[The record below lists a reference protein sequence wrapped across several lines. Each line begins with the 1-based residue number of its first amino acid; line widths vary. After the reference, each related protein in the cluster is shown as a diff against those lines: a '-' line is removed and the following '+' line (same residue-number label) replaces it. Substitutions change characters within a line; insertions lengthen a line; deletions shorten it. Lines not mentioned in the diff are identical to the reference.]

1 MDTRRNGMKKK
12 VLGKG
17 LEALI
22 PRSPEGR
29 REYDMV
35 PLSQIRQNPNQPR
48 KQFKPETL
56 NELILSI
63 KEKGVLQPILIRK
76 VASGF
81 ELVAG
86 ERRLRAARDAGLEMI
101 PAVVRNITEAEALEM
116 AIIENVQREDLNPI
130 EVAEAYTTLGTDFGL
145 SQEEIARRVG
155 KERPTVANYM
165 RLLKLPLE
173 IRKSIVEE
181 TITMGHAKALLTI
194 QPEPLMRA
202 AYRRVVSKNLSVR
215 QAEELARKIT
225 EKRDKSTKIK
235 EDNLSPDMRE
245 LIGQLQRIL
254 GTRVR
259 LRGTEKRGV
268 LEIHYSTMEQLDGIV
283 NKMRG

>member
-1 MDTRRNGMKKK
+1 MDTRRKGMKKK

-56 NELILSI
+56 NELVLSI

-76 VASGF
+76 IASGF

-86 ERRLRAARDAGLEMI
+86 ERRLRAARDAGLETI
-101 PAVVRNITEAEALEM
+101 PAVVRNVTEAEALEM

-130 EVAEAYTTLGTDFGL
+130 EVAEAYTALGTDFGL

-173 IRKSIVEE
+173 IRESIVEE

-202 AYRRVVSKNLSVR
+202 AYRRIVSKNLSVR
-215 QAEELARKIT
+215 QAEELTRKIT
-225 EKRDKSTKIK
+225 EKRDKRLKKK
-235 EDNLSPDMRE
+235 EYDLSPDMRE
-245 LIGQLQRIL
+245 LIGQLQRTL
-254 GTRVR
+254 GTRIR

-268 LEIHYSTMEQLDGIV
+268 LEIHYSSMEQLDGIV

>member
-1 MDTRRNGMKKK
+1 MKKK

-29 REYDMV
+29 RDYDMV

-86 ERRLRAARDAGLEMI
+86 ERRLRAARDAGLETI

-202 AYRRVVSKNLSVR
+202 AYRRIVSKNLSVR

>member
-1 MDTRRNGMKKK
+1 MKKK

-35 PLSQIRQNPNQPR
+35 PLSQIKQNPNQPR

-56 NELILSI
+56 NELVLSI

-76 VASGF
+76 VATGF

-86 ERRLRAARDAGLEMI
+86 ERRMRAARDAGLETI

-130 EVAEAYTTLGTDFGL
+130 EVAEAYTALGTDFGL
-145 SQEEIARRVG
+145 SQEEIAKRVG

-194 QPEPLMRA
+194 QPEALMRA
-202 AYRRVVSKNLSVR
+202 AYRRIVSKNLSVR
-215 QAEELARKIT
+215 QAEDLARKIT
-225 EKRDKSTKIK
+225 ESQDKSLKK
-235 EDNLSPDMRE
+235 KGNELSADMRE
-245 LIGQLQRIL
+245 LIGQLQRTL

-268 LEIHYSTMEQLDGIV
+268 LEIHYSSMEQLDGIV

>member
-1 MDTRRNGMKKK
+1 MDTRRKGMKKK

-56 NELILSI
+56 NELVLSI

-76 VASGF
+76 IASGF

-86 ERRLRAARDAGLEMI
+86 ERRLRAARDAGLETI
-101 PAVVRNITEAEALEM
+101 PAVVRNVTEAEALEM

-130 EVAEAYTTLGTDFGL
+130 EVAEAYTALGTDFGL

-202 AYRRVVSKNLSVR
+202 AYRRIVSKNLSVR
-215 QAEELARKIT
+215 QAEELTRKIT
-225 EKRDKSTKIK
+225 EKRDKRLKKK
-235 EDNLSPDMRE
+235 EYDLSPDMRE
-245 LIGQLQRIL
+245 LIGQLQRTL
-254 GTRVR
+254 GTRIR

-268 LEIHYSTMEQLDGIV
+268 LEIHYSSMEQLDGIV

>member
-1 MDTRRNGMKKK
+1 MKKK

-86 ERRLRAARDAGLEMI
+86 ERRLRAARDAGLETI

-202 AYRRVVSKNLSVR
+202 AYRRIVSKNLSVR